1 MDNVAAVLMMLMGIA
16 IAGVWT
22 REILAGDKVDLSH
35 GFFAARDPDAG
46 TLFWPYWLAEYATAT
61 ALIVAAVGLLVH
73 ANWAAAL
80 SGLATG
86 ALIYTSVNSLAWA
99 LSQRE
104 RYGYAAPMLAGVAV
118 GLYVAV
124 HLVTR

>member
-1 MDNVAAVLMMLMGIA
+1 MNNVAAVLMMLMGIT

-46 TLFWPYWLAEYATAT
+46 TLFWCHWLAEYVTAA

-73 ANWAAAL
+73 ANWAAAIG
-80 SGLATG
+80 GLATG
-86 ALIYTSVNSLAWA
+86 ALLYTSVNSLSGPFRSA
-99 LSQRE
+99 S
-104 RYGYAAPMLAGVAV
+104 GLAMRSKCLLAS
-118 GLYVAV
+118 LLACCWPS
-124 HLVTR
+124 TS